1 MCKCQ
6 KHYNVYNC
14 TKCKYCFKMLNV
26 DILITVSRV
35 HLQFCFRFSY
45 VLNCNTYM
53 DIVCVSTIH
62 KVFLFI
68 HVASAEIAI

>member
-1 MCKCQ
+1 
-6 KHYNVYNC
+6 
-14 TKCKYCFKMLNV
+14 MLNV